1 MKPFDIEV
9 SLADN
14 TLDQY
19 ENMMSRHREWKG
31 FKREIRLANLL
42 ESGKKIQ
49 FDIESISMLMPLGCE
64 EKIVSIQLTAL
75 EIKSIHFILK
85 EEKVLKLT
93 LKCIALETPMGKIVR
108 DLMVASVPIEIRQHV
123 SDGKIVYFYV
133 DSPENNAA

>member
-49 FDIESISMLMPLGCE
+49 FDIESISMRVPLGCE
-64 EKIVSIQLTAL
+64 EKIASIQLTAL

-85 EEKVLKLT
+85 EDKVLKLT
-93 LKCIALETPMGKIVR
+93 LKCITLETPMGKIVR
-108 DLMVASVPIEIRQHV
+108 DLMAASVPVEIRQHV

-133 DSPENNAA
+133 ESTENNAA